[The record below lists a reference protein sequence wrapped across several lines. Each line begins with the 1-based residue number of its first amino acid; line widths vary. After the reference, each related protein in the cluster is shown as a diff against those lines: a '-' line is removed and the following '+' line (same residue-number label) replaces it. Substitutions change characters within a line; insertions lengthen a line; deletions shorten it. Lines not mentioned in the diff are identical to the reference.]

1 MKKRTKTI
9 IATIAGTVILTG
21 AIWLINESRYPNAPA
36 FNDHFTRKFLNK
48 DKKVDDGFYEFKSK
62 TEQYT
67 MWFPKGY
74 QLIKENGE
82 DYVINGNSYERWIAK
97 EVNNKAENA
106 GGSYIEM
113 TFSNARKAENE
124 SFTVENMFKEQL
136 NITKPN
142 TFETSS
148 TRIYYDSAYTY
159 FKGTQEVSMH
169 PNKEHASNTYI
180 AYVADKHS
188 NNAIELWFDKSEKSR
203 KNDEVAEKKWFL
215 TILKNIKFREGNEA

>member
-1 MKKRTKTI
+1 MKKRTKII

-21 AIWLINESRYPNAPA
+21 AIWLINESRYPNVPA

-113 TFSNARKAENE
+113 TFSNTRKVENE

-148 TRIYYDSAYTY
+148 TRIYYGSAYTY
-159 FKGTQEVSMH
+159 FKGTQEVIMH
-169 PNKEHASNTYI
+169 HNKEHAPNTYI

-188 NNAIELWFDKSEKSR
+188 NNAIELWFDKSKKSR
-203 KNDEVAEKKWFL
+203 KNDEVVEKKWFL
-215 TILKNIKFREGNEA
+215 TILKNIKFPEGNEA